1 MQATITTFWEPKA
14 GSSEAE
20 YEDSYWTTPDG
31 EGSTELGGSSL
42 HVVVTDGA
50 SECLLAGRWA
60 KHLSSTFGSVT
71 GSTDTRKGFL
81 ATYSQAVDGWAIER
95 DSYIESREKR
105 GVPIQWYEQPGLDR
119 GAYATLV
126 GLHLMEDSH
135 GTERLWYAAAIG
147 DSCFFQVRNE
157 KLHVSFPLSRADD
170 FSTEPALLPSK
181 AASEETLTR
190 YLRFEQG
197 DWDSEDTFYVV
208 TDALAAW
215 FLRVHASGEKPW
227 EPLRDLDTTGLDED
241 FRGWVEARRAA
252 GEMRD
257 DDTTLVRIDIH

>member
-81 ATYSQAVDGWAIER
+81 ATYSQAVDGWAIGR
-95 DSYIESREKR
+95 DSYLRAAKSVVFPFS
-105 GVPIQWYEQPGLDR
+105 GTNQPGLDR

-135 GTERLWYAAAIG
+135 GTERLSVRAAIG

-170 FSTEPALLPSK
+170 FH
-181 AASEETLTR
+181 R
-190 YLRFEQG
+190 
-197 DWDSEDTFYVV
+197 
-208 TDALAAW
+208 
-215 FLRVHASGEKPW
+215 
-227 EPLRDLDTTGLDED
+227 
-241 FRGWVEARRAA
+241 ARPVA
-252 GEMRD
+252 E
-257 DDTTLVRIDIH
+257 